1 MPAQPTSFEAW
12 ASELATLLRD
22 REVAVPVDALITFVA
37 ALGEVGALGRATVH
51 DAGLATLLRSPDDRD
66 RKSVV

>member
-37 ALGEVGALGRATVH
+37 ALGEVG
-51 DAGLATLLRSPDDRD
+51 
-66 RKSVV
+66 

>member
-22 REVAVPVDALITFVA
+22 REVAVPVGALITFVA
-37 ALGEVGALGRATVH
+37 ALGEVGARA
-51 DAGLATLLRSPDDRD
+51 SDRP
-66 RKSVV
+66 RCRTRHPPAKP